1 MKIRPET
8 LLEAQEIAS
17 SITRYIQVFL
27 YSSDDEKQIHSVV
40 DLTKDE
46 LDERILWSM
55 EAPESDYENFYFCSR
70 TLFFFLPPGSRRS
83 SKKLLVKVI
92 DCY

>member
-27 YSSDDEKQIHSVV
+27 DSSDDEKQIHSVV

-55 EAPESDYENFYFCSR
+55 EAPESDYEKAHSKALKEQDFFR
-70 TLFFFLPPGSRRS
+70 AKVVADTLNV
-83 SKKLLVKVI
+83 LVN
-92 DCY
+92 CRL